1 MVRKNTFTALLVAF
15 LSLLTG
21 SVAEAQQVI
30 HVLAIGN
37 SFSEDAVEQNLY
49 ELAHEAGYEL
59 IIGNAYRG
67 GQGLES
73 HWNVVSKHEAD
84 FEYRKV
90 VGGTRTNKTKVLLDD
105 IVKDESWD
113 IITFQQVSQ
122 DAGRYDSYK
131 PYLQDLIDY
140 VKGIATGNDVHYGFH
155 QTWAYAQNST
165 HSGFIKYARNQ
176 KKMYNAICDA
186 TQKALADHP
195 ALTFVVPSGTA
206 IQNARTS
213 GLGDNLNRDG
223 YHLDYGV
230 GRYTAACTWLEV
242 ITGVSPT
249 TITWRPDNVTAG
261 QAYLARLSAHDAVKS
276 PYTITD
282 EPSGID
288 TLCISMFGSSV
299 AYGTGAKDNHGYAW
313 RFNNLL
319 ADRLDSH
326 ESGNAF
332 HISNISIGGNTTKNL
347 LDRFKDVM
355 LDLGKY
361 VVFGVS
367 LGNEGIHGATDQE
380 KIFKQWRDNMLT
392 LIRKVRQNGK
402 VPLVMNNY
410 GRGDFNS
417 DDYSWVKEIN
427 MLIHEWDVPSFSSL
441 GAIDDG
447 EGHWATGYQNDFA
460 HPTSDGHQEICDAI
474 VPSVFDAL
482 ASGKKLVMSRDS
494 SHSLTLDNGCL
505 IKFTGED
512 TVHPFTIS
520 VRVKGHAPG
529 TLFSFAN
536 GNRNATVSVNDA
548 GNVVYKSTTN
558 RTLTSTATLN
568 DDEWHVVTLVHYY
581 AQSHVLLYVDSLS
594 AGEMRERIKIGDV
607 QVGSDDKDVS
617 RDFSELFFWRAGM
630 CPEEVRGIVDGK
642 LLKSSLELYVP
653 MTSPSDLTNLAM
665 SLNEVKYVGNAATA
679 ILTVKNATIEA
690 TPYYTLQGMR
700 VSAPSAKGIYIHNG
714 TKFISK

>member
-1 MVRKNTFTALLVAF
+1 MVRKNTFTALLIA
-15 LSLLTG
+15 LMLLLTG

-30 HVLAIGN
+30 RVLAIGN

-67 GQGLES
+67 GQGLSS

-90 VGGTRTNKTKVLLDD
+90 VNGKRTNKTKVLLDD
-105 IVKDESWD
+105 IVKDEPWD

-122 DAGRYDSYK
+122 DAGRYDTYK
-131 PYLQDLIDY
+131 PYLQNLIDY
-140 VKGIATGNDVHYGFH
+140 VKGIATGKNVRYGFH

-176 KKMYNAICDA
+176 KRMYNAICDA
-186 TQKALADHP
+186 TQKALADHLS
-195 ALTFVVPSGTA
+195 LTFVVPSGTA

-213 GLGDNLNRDG
+213 GLDDNLNRDG

-230 GRYTAACTWLEV
+230 GRYTAACTWLEML
-242 ITGVSPT
+242 TGVSPT

-261 QAYLARLSAHDAVKS
+261 QAYLARLSAHDAVQQ

-299 AYGTGAKDNHGYAW
+299 AYGTGAHDNHGYAW

-319 ADRLDSH
+319 TDRFNSH
-326 ESGNAF
+326 ESPHAF

-361 VVFGVS
+361 VIFGMS
-367 LGNEGIHGATDQE
+367 LGNEGIHGAADQE

-417 DDYSWVKEIN
+417 DDYHYVKEIN

-447 EGHWATGYQNDFA
+447 EGHWATGYQNDTY

-482 ASGKKLVMSRDS
+482 ASGKKLVMERDS
-494 SHSLTLDNGCL
+494 THSLTLGNGDL
-505 IKFTGED
+505 IKFTCED

-520 VRVKGHAPG
+520 VRVKSHAPG

-536 GNRNATVSVNDA
+536 GTRSATVSVDA
-548 GNVVYKSTTN
+548 AGKVVYKSTTN
-558 RTLTSTATLN
+558 RMLTSNVAL
-568 DDEWHVVTLVHYY
+568 DDDKWHTVSLVHYY
-581 AQSHVLLYVDSLS
+581 AQSRVLLYVDSVL

-607 QVGSDDKDVS
+607 QVGSDDKNVF

-630 CPEEVRGIVDGK
+630 CPEEIQGIVDGK

-653 MTSPSDLTNLAM
+653 MTSPTSLFNLAM
-665 SLNEVKYVGNAATA
+665 SLNEVKYVDNSATA
-679 ILTVKNATIEA
+679 IS
-690 TPYYTLQGMR
+690 TPVVNTPKASHYYTLHGVR
-700 VSAPSAKGIYIHNG
+700 VPAPSAKGIYIHNG
-714 TKFISK
+714 VKMVVK